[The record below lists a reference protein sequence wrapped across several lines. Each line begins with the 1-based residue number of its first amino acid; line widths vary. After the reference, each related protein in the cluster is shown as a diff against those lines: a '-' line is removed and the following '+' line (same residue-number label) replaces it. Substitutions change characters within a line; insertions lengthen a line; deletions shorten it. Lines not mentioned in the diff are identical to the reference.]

1 MIIIAILFIIFYF
14 DNKFS
19 CYWMVQSENQS
30 YFLRSS
36 YLAKLFR
43 EPLNYWNHNRTRE
56 TRTMLDNIA
65 KRWVTTTLL
74 LSYRSTLLWQ
84 PYKKRVHSILDKK
97 QRYSVFSLLF
107 FSGRTNAINYSTF
120 LPIAYRWWDF
130 FYFVIDMKKQCTV
143 FKAKT
148 IARWYVL
155 IKLIVI

>member
-1 MIIIAILFIIFYF
+1 
-14 DNKFS
+14 
-19 CYWMVQSENQS
+19 
-30 YFLRSS
+30 
-36 YLAKLFR
+36 
-43 EPLNYWNHNRTRE
+43 
-56 TRTMLDNIA
+56 MLDNIA

-74 LSYRSTLLWQ
+74 LSYRSTLLRQ
-84 PYKKRVHSILDKK
+84 PYQKHVHSILDKK

-107 FSGRTNAINYSTF
+107 FLGRTTAINYSTF

-155 IKLIVI
+155 IKLIVILKGRKLWISNYSVVWRDGTFVFEYSRFCCTLLLLS